1 MSYMVEGLQGTP
13 VSLGGSGIPASPR
26 GLSGRLEAWPVVVE
40 AKRVSGVRHPT
51 FWETH
56 AANQSR

>member
-26 GLSGRLEAWPVVVE
+26 GLSGRLEALARGRGGE
-40 AKRVSGVRHPT
+40 AGKQCQAPHVLGDPRGEP
-51 FWETH
+51 E
-56 AANQSR
+56 